1 MGWFG
6 GVGGRLS
13 LVRVDDCEC
22 VGYTGSAGML
32 VVLGRDWFSGL
43 WGRMMVCGW
52 RLLCDFLRRMMVYGW
67 RLLGGYWCM
76 VMNMGGRW
84 KFMYD
89 GQWWLLLVGIQ

>member
-32 VVLGRDWFSGL
+32 VVLGRD
-43 WGRMMVCGW
+43 
-52 RLLCDFLRRMMVYGW
+52 
-67 RLLGGYWCM
+67 
-76 VMNMGGRW
+76 
-84 KFMYD
+84 
-89 GQWWLLLVGIQ
+89 